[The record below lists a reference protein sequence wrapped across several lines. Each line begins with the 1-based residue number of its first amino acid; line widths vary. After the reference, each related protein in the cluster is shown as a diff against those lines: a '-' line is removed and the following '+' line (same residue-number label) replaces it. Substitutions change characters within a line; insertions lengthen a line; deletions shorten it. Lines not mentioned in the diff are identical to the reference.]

1 MSVVGLLDSRIV
13 VYRYPQGVTDS
24 FGDVA
29 LLPDVLKDRVRASLQ
44 TALRA
49 KSQDS
54 GAGDA
59 PTGTMILF
67 FLTKDDIQLGDLI
80 YVRKGPSVGTWWTV
94 MHPIGVSR
102 SQHRESLIKPYIGK
116 TPNVPS

>member
-1 MSVVGLLDSRIV
+1 V
-13 VYRYPQGVTDS
+13 VYRYAQGVTDS

-29 LLPDVLKDRVRASLQ
+29 LLPDVLKDNVRASLQ

-49 KSQDS
+49 RSNDS
-54 GAGDA
+54 GAGEM

-67 FLTKDDIQLGDLI
+67 YLKKDDIVLGDLI
-80 YVRKGPSVGTWWTV
+80 YVKKGPSAGSWWTV

-102 SQHRESLIKPYIGK
+102 STHRESLVTPFVGK